1 MGAGAAPAR
10 AKGVAP
16 APTRGVLLLRL
27 LLLLLLLSV
36 MPLLLVPLLVLLLV
50 ALLDEGPACGASSR
64 STAGAWYD
72 PPSSGSSNAPAVL
85 LAAARVPREY
95 LLQSSEGSAFAL
107 GASKTDSSS
116 PPRRAQYIGSIASY
130 ALFRTLTASF
140 ALRFAAT
147 PKALPPVLAL
157 LMFRCE
163 LEITLS
169 PRRFDVFFAAPPSP
183 FFAPPSPRRATA
195 RTLPAFDALRPRR
208 APPSPFPF
216 VRPIRPAPFADL
228 RAFSGSNKELGP
240 RMLYIIANS
249 TSCPLVDFERARRVC
264 SRRRQNLTDLEYS
277 LIEPVKKKTSATS
290 G

>member
-1 MGAGAAPAR
+1 VGAGAAEAR
-10 AKGVAP
+10 AEGAAAVA
-16 APTRGVLLLRL
+16 ARGVLLLLVPLPPL
-27 LLLLLLLSV
+27 LLLIGMLLLISPQLA
-36 MPLLLVPLLVLLLV
+36 PLLL
-50 ALLDEGPACGASSR
+50 ALLAEGPACGASSR

-72 PPSSGSSNAPAVL
+72 PPSSGSSNVPAPLLAA

-107 GASKTDSSS
+107 GASNTDSSS

-147 PKALPPVLAL
+147 PKALPLVLAL

-183 FFAPPSPRRATA
+183 FFAPPSPRRAA
-195 RTLPAFDALRPRR
+195 AALPAFDALKPRR

-216 VRPIRPAPFADL
+216 VRPIRPTPFADL
-228 RAFSGSNKELGP
+228 RTFSGSSKELGP
-240 RMLYIIANS
+240 RMLYILYS
-249 TSCPLVDFERARRVC
+249 TIRPPGAPPTARAR
-264 SRRRQNLTDLEYS
+264 
-277 LIEPVKKKTSATS
+277 KTAF
-290 G
+290 